1 MDTSRRPL
9 VSVVTP
15 VYNCVRYLSEC
26 IESILAQTYQ
36 NWEYIIVDNCSDDG
50 TTEIAEQY
58 GKKDRRIQVRHN
70 EEFLDIIPN
79 HNKAFRLISPESKY
93 CKDVSADDWIV
104 PECLERMVAVA
115 EAHPSVGI
123 VGSYQVSGGGSN
135 WRSWSV
141 RWGELPY
148 GRSVIPG
155 REVCRS
161 QLLGGPYVFGSPTS
175 TMYRADLV
183 RGVEEFYPNPTPHTD
198 TSACYKYLRDTD
210 FGFVYQV
217 LSYERIHEN
226 QISSSCRKLDSYRS
240 SFLSDLVEYGPFY
253 LTKEELGQRVDE
265 VLSEYYRFLAVNAL
279 GFAGKEFWD
288 YHKRRLQECGRPL
301 SRAALGNAIFSKCL
315 DLAFNPKQSA
325 EKLLRHLKGRA
336 MRVAA

>member
-1 MDTSRRPL
+1 MLAAQQPL

-15 VYNCVRYLSEC
+15 VYNCAAYIAEC
-26 IESILAQTYQ
+26 IESILKQSYTH
-36 NWEYIIVDNCSDDG
+36 WEYIIVNNRSTDG
-50 TTEIAEQY
+50 TAEIAEQY
-58 GKKDRRIQVRHN
+58 AVKEPRIRVHHN

-79 HNKAFRLISPESKY
+79 HNKAFRLISSASKY
-93 CKDVSADDWIV
+93 CKDVSADDWIL

-123 VGSYQVSGGGSN
+123 VGSYQISGGGTN

-183 RGVEEFYPNPTPHTD
+183 RGAQEFYPNATPHTD

-217 LSYERIHEN
+217 LSYERIHES

-240 SFLSDLVEYGPFY
+240 SFLSDLLEYGPFY
-253 LTKEELGQRVDE
+253 LTKEELARRVDE
-265 VLSEYYRFLAVNAL
+265 VLNEYYRFLAINAL
-279 GFAGKEFWD
+279 GFPGKEFWD
-288 YHKRRLQECGRPL
+288 YHKKRLTECGRPL
-301 SRAALGNAIFSKCL
+301 SHMALGSAIFSKCL
-315 DLAFNPKQSA
+315 DLALNPKQTA
-325 EKLLRHLKGRA
+325 EKLVRRLNRRA
-336 MRVAA
+336 LRVAA